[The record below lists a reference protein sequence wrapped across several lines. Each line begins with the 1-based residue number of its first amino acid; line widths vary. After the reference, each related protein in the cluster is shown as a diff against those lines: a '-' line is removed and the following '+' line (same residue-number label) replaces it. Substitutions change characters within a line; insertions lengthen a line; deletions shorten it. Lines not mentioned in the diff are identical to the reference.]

1 VHAQKIELI
10 AMVLSLLLM
19 FGAPSTE
26 YGRFGGAIWE
36 SGRDECPSGVCTW
49 MAVNLIGSFLGL
61 CVGYVHWK
69 LIGRCVDG
77 YDWGVSCG
85 EKWHNLVNSNRVELR
100 VRDPQN
106 AIFKLYYTPESSTL
120 MDTVRVAYTHHLHT
134 AYMYTNGCF

>member
-1 VHAQKIELI
+1 
-10 AMVLSLLLM
+10 MVLSLLLM
-19 FGAPSTE
+19 FGAPATE

-120 MDTVRVAYTHHLHT
+120 MDTVRVAYTHQLHT
-134 AYMYTNGCF
+134 AYMYTNGGF